1 MRAPRVEV
9 ADESFQKATREAV
22 NLDETEEMQGLA
34 EFDWPRACFLFTS
47 PALFL
52 LLVTG
57 ARRIPK
63 PKRLLRRR
71 RTLAVPSDI
80 RQCRVWFRCQRIF
93 FVSGFVSSRL
103 IRILFEVFFSFST
116 YVSTWNRST
125 GTALAGGVDR
135 DVKRLLFLR
144 HVKFSG

>member
-1 MRAPRVEV
+1 MR
-9 ADESFQKATREAV
+9 QKRCKAWQSLT
-22 NLDETEEMQGLA
+22 GLVLA
-34 EFDWPRACFLFTS
+34 FFLR
-47 PALFL
+47 PHALFL

-57 ARRIPK
+57 VRRIPK

-80 RQCRVWFRCQRIF
+80 QQCRVWFRCQSFFFF

-103 IRILFEVFFSFST
+103 IRILFEVFLSFST

-144 HVKFSG
+144 HVKFFG